1 MTVRLQ
7 DFQSA
12 GPLNPGDLLY
22 ASQSGIE
29 KKVLV
34 GALQALM
41 AAYSL
46 VSVAYTQ
53 PAEGQNVSVQMG
65 STAWLATGL
74 PVYVT
79 GGGMYS
85 VVSITN
91 PTTAVLKNLG
101 YPGNTNAGVT
111 VSAVSGVVA
120 GGIQG
125 PTAFTSV
132 LSGFSQ
138 PGVGSPF
145 PMAFKTTAWMVA
157 GSVIYIVGGGYYSI
171 SSIVDLNTA
180 MVTNLGY
187 PGNAAPGTS
196 IATDAACGAGGLQGA
211 GAYTTT
217 AANFTQPASGSNV
230 TFNVGSSAWLT
241 VGQCV
246 FVGGGG
252 GYYNVQAIPTPNSVT
267 LTNLGYTGNAAPAA
281 TVNSGAG
288 VSAAGLAALASVT
301 ADAAGKASLDRGRVT
316 AQSNGADVVSGGSYG
331 IDTSAGAVSMYLPTY
346 ANSAVGDEVDFTN
359 VKNYW
364 PTNNFTLNCRANV
377 FFTNTTTITPNTTDT
392 TLVARTA
399 IGGFKVRCA
408 AKDGT
413 NAYWIVIGS

>member
-1 MTVRLQ
+1 M
-7 DFQSA
+7 
-12 GPLNPGDLLY
+12 
-22 ASQSGIE
+22 
-29 KKVLV
+29 
-34 GALQALM
+34 
-41 AAYSL
+41 
-46 VSVAYTQ
+46 
-53 PAEGQNVSVQMG
+53 
-65 STAWLATGL
+65 
-74 PVYVT
+74 
-79 GGGMYS
+79 
-85 VVSITN
+85 
-91 PTTAVLKNLG
+91 
-101 YPGNTNAGVT
+101 
-111 VSAVSGVVA
+111 
-120 GGIQG
+120 
-125 PTAFTSV
+125 
-132 LSGFSQ
+132 
-138 PGVGSPF
+138 
-145 PMAFKTTAWMVA
+145 
-157 GSVIYIVGGGYYSI
+157 
-171 SSIVDLNTA
+171 
-180 MVTNLGY
+180 
-187 PGNAAPGTS
+187 
-196 IATDAACGAGGLQGA
+196 QGA

-346 ANSAVGDEVDFTN
+346 ANSAIGDEVDFTN

-364 PTNNFTLNCRANV
+364 PTNNFTLNCHSNV
-377 FFTNTTTITPNTTDT
+377 FFTSTATITPNTTDT

-413 NAYWIVIGS
+413 NAYWVVVGS

>member
-125 PTAFTSV
+125 PTAFTSMS
-132 LSGFSQ
+132 SGFSQ

-145 PMAFKTTAWMVA
+145 PMSFKTTAWMVA
-157 GSVIYIVGGGYYSI
+157 GSVIYIDGGGYYSI
-171 SSIVDLNTA
+171 NSIVDLNTA

-187 PGNAAPGTS
+187 PGNAPPGTS
-196 IATDAACGAGGLQGA
+196 IATNAACGAGGLQGA

-217 AANFTQPASGSNV
+217 TANFTQPASSANV

-252 GYYNVQAIPTPNSVT
+252 GYYNVQAVPTPNSVT
-267 LTNLGYTGNAAPAA
+267 LTNLGYTGNAAPGA

-316 AQSNGADVVSGGSYG
+316 AQSAGADVVSGGSYG
-331 IDTSAGAVSMYLPTY
+331 IDTSAGALSMYLPTY
-346 ANSAVGDEVDFTN
+346 ANSSVGDEVDFTN

-364 PTNNFTLNCRANV
+364 PTNNFTLNCHSNV

-413 NAYWIVIGS
+413 NAYWVVVGS